1 MPIVYALGLGQRLAC
16 HIRINSHESSK
27 LEVEV
32 RDGHATDRI
41 TYVRC
46 LISESRSEMGVSQM
60 EAQLDSSDTRRKEE
74 LSSGPEGG
82 GE

>member
-16 HIRINSHESSK
+16 HIQVNSHAHK